1 MCRIDG
7 AKSITEPPI
16 DSSMRTAVSLT
27 ILLLLTSTLAAL
39 PSSAEIVNNGTTITV
54 TGSETWDTT
63 NIIDTDLTVMDGAN
77 LFVDGDATVASDVTI
92 TVAEGGTLTING
104 GLVGDDVDA
113 GLSVYNNTE
122 LHLNFGD
129 LSETGQVRINFDHTI
144 PESAMFNV
152 TIGDETMDAVG
163 ADYVDIPAALNG
175 TPLVVEFHIYYFF
188 ATQITSVQALHSGS
202 SGTVVVDA
210 ENLNHTGGSLKW
222 NAAAFTL
229 DIRGTLNVQ
238 SATISGADIS
248 CHLSCTMSGATLV
261 GSAPVHIADGG
272 SLAIDQS
279 SIQGSRSDE
288 DIIAHDQAQITYTN
302 STGTGGQTD
311 AWIRLLSQRTLHTN
325 AGSITVH
332 ATGLGYSGTT
342 TDNVTDFNGHV
353 NFGLSEQSR
362 IVEWVDG
369 DGAYHQE
376 DAEILLTLSSSWGNF
391 QTTIVAPRTPVATA
405 DVPLP
410 MINVKSID
418 LQDKTGAIG
427 SKISGDVVIENTGTV
442 AVTGVNF
449 WCYSGEEL
457 QSTTQM
463 TVSLE
468 PGQSKTV
475 YVSWYG
481 NVEGTSELECRAL
494 VPDIMKSITDEI
506 TNTQGAT
513 SGQITW
519 AQAEEIEDQ
528 PLMIYAA
535 LIVIILLGTYVV
547 ANQASKKATS
557 SPTVEQAKEEE
568 LTEEEEVHDEPVDDE
583 EKVALDDEEFDSA
596 STVWDSNPTV
606 EEEV

>member
-7 AKSITEPPI
+7 AKSITDPSI
-16 DSSMRTAVSLT
+16 DSTMRTAVSLT
-27 ILLLLTSTLAAL
+27 LLLLLTSALAAL
-39 PSSAEIVNNGTTITV
+39 PSSAEIVDNGTTITV
-54 TGSETWDTT
+54 TGSETWNTT
-63 NIIDTDLTVMDGAN
+63 NIIDADLTVLDGAT
-77 LFVDGDATVASDVTI
+77 LVVDGDATVASGVTI
-92 TVAEGGTLTING
+92 TVAEGGTLTVNG
-104 GLVGDDVDA
+104 GLIGDDVDA
-113 GLSVYNNTE
+113 GLLVYNNTE

-152 TIGDETMDAVG
+152 TIGEETIDAVG
-163 ADYVDIPAALNG
+163 ADHVDIPAALNG
-175 TPLVVEFHIYYFF
+175 THLVVEFHIYYFF

-229 DIRGTLNVQ
+229 DNKGTLNVQ

-248 CHLSCTMSGATLV
+248 CHLSCTMTGATLV
-261 GSAPVHIADGG
+261 GSAPVHIADSG

-279 SIQGSRSDE
+279 SIQGSRTDE

-311 AWIRLLSQRTLHTN
+311 AWIRLLSQRTLQTN
-325 AGSITVH
+325 AGNITVH

-342 TDNVTDFNGHV
+342 IDNVTDYDGHV
-353 NFGLSEQSR
+353 NFALSEQSR

-391 QTTIVAPRTPVATA
+391 QTTIVAPRTPMATA
-405 DVPLP
+405 NVPLP
-410 MINVKSID
+410 MIDVKSID
-418 LQDKTGAIG
+418 LEDKTGAIG
-427 SKISGDVVIENTGTV
+427 SKISGAVVIENTGTV

-449 WCYSGEEL
+449 WCYSGDEL

-463 TVSLE
+463 TVSLD

-494 VPDIMKSITDEI
+494 VPDIMKSITNEI

-519 AQAEEIEDQ
+519 AQAEEVEDQ

-547 ANQASKKATS
+547 SNQAAKKATS
-557 SPTVEQAKEEE
+557 STPVEHAKEEE
-568 LTEEEEVHDEPVDDE
+568 ATEDDE
-583 EKVALDDEEFDSA
+583 APVEGLEDEDKIALNDEEFDSA
-596 STVWDSNPTV
+596 S
-606 EEEV
+606 